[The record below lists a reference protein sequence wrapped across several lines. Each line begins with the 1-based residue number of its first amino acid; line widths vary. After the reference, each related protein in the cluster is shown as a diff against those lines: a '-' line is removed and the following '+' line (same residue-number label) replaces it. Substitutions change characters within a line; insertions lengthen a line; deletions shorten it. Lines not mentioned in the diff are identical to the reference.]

1 MRLIHR
7 PWNLIGD
14 WCWLGGGGGYKD
26 SLLKDEDI
34 YDDNYFYFILAE
46 ENNAIDGY
54 PLKYKDKVDE
64 DYVIFTLEEFLERF
78 PYKVGDEFCNPYDKI
93 TEMFWD
99 EEDEIVYYKTEYSS
113 IGRDLGTLTSVR
125 DALCHRI
132 RLCLDIKCRV
142 ISCSELIPDLL
153 VRHRLEYYHPAHPA
167 PLILAVR
174 VIAEKRNDM
183 IAP

>member
-1 MRLIHR
+1 MSKKLAIKGHSTRGKEVIEL
-7 PWNLIGD
+7 LKMM
-14 WCWLGGGGGYKD
+14 GGYKD

-99 EEDEIVYYKTEYSS
+99 EEDEIVYYKTEYS
-113 IGRDLGTLTSVR
+113 RDYVTTTDIML
-125 DALCHRI
+125 DNYARI
-132 RLCLDIKCRV
+132 K
-142 ISCSELIPDLL
+142 
-153 VRHRLEYYHPAHPA
+153 
-167 PLILAVR
+167 
-174 VIAEKRNDM
+174 
-183 IAP
+183 